1 MPKIS
6 KMYLEIDPF
15 KIVEKGFHKDRS
27 QVSESIFS
35 LGNEYSGVRG
45 FFDEDYNGESLKGSY
60 FNGVYEYAL
69 SETPNAYKGIIKK
82 THFTITIIMF
92 TTFYITLNLL
102 MIFIHILPPK
112 TSYKIVS

>member
-35 LGNEYSGVRG
+35 LYG
-45 FFDEDYNGESLKGSY
+45 FSQ
-60 FNGVYEYAL
+60 
-69 SETPNAYKGIIKK
+69 
-82 THFTITIIMF
+82 FT
-92 TTFYITLNLL
+92 L
-102 MIFIHILPPK
+102 IFKFPVKH
-112 TSYKIVS
+112 